1 MVGAKHL
8 FKFWSSYNSLQN
20 RLDAHLLEVLDGY
33 VPLKL
38 PKKSDI
44 RMATFA
50 IFH

>member
-8 FKFWSSYNSLQN
+8 FKFLISYNSLQN
-20 RLDAHLLEVLDGY
+20 RVDAHLLEVSDGY
-33 VPLKL
+33 VPLQL